1 MTKWAQVNSNGSLTD
16 LVEVDPATLFHPDIA
31 ANFEIVP
38 DNVTAGHT
46 KDSEG
51 NFVAPVVE
59 AAPTVTLEVNLSEGD
74 FLAKLTRAE
83 RQAITTARSSNADLN
98 DFMTMLE
105 KRGFVTVS
113 DSEVQSDINAFV
125 SASVIS
131 QASAD
136 AIIPS

>member
-1 MTKWAQVNSNGSLTD
+1 MTKWAQVASSGVLID
-16 LVEVDPATLFHPDIA
+16 LVEIDPAILFHPTIA
-31 ANFEIVP
+31 ADFEVVP
-38 DNVTAGHT
+38 DNVEMSYI

-51 NFVAPVVE
+51 NFKAP
-59 AAPTVTLEVNLSEGD
+59 AADPAPTVVTESNLSEGD

-83 RQAITTARSSNADLN
+83 RQGISSARSSNADLD

-113 DSEVQSDINAFV
+113 DSDVQADINAFV
-125 SASVIS
+125 AASVIS

-136 AIIPS
+136 KIIPS

>member
-31 ANFEIVP
+31 AAFEIVP

-51 NFVAPVVE
+51 NFIAPSVE
-59 AAPTVTLEVNLSEGD
+59 AAPTITLEVNLSEGD

>member
-1 MTKWAQVNSNGSLTD
+1 MTKWAQVNNNGSLTD

-31 ANFEIVP
+31 AAFEIVP

-51 NFVAPVVE
+51 NFIAPTAE
-59 AAPTVTLEVNLSEGD
+59 AAPTVNLEINLSEGD

-83 RQAITTARSSNADLN
+83 RQAITTARSSNADLE

-125 SASVIS
+125 SASIIS